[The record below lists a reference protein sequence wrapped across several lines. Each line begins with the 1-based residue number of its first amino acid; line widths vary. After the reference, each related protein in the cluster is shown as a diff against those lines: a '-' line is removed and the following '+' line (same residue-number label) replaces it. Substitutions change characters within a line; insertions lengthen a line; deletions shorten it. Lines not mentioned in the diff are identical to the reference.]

1 MLGIDPGSCGRAASS
16 LNHSAISS
24 PAVGYFSFP
33 SLCVLM
39 VFQLHGCFHYCVFL
53 VCCVAFCFLFWSVIL
68 LRIKWV
74 LGLLLFGL
82 RTDGPVQLPPRK
94 RGVDESFLQMAK
106 RW

>member
-53 VCCVAFCFLFWSVIL
+53 VCCVAFCCFVLVSNF
-68 LRIKWV
+68 IKDKV
-74 LGLLLFGL
+74 GL
-82 RTDGPVQLPPRK
+82 RVITI
-94 RGVDESFLQMAK
+94 
-106 RW
+106 WT

>member
-53 VCCVAFCFLFWSVIL
+53 VCCVAFCFCCFVLVSNFIKDKVRLRVIT
-68 LRIKWV
+68 IW
-74 LGLLLFGL
+74 
-82 RTDGPVQLPPRK
+82 T
-94 RGVDESFLQMAK
+94 
-106 RW
+106 